1 MLFSSLIFIFAFLP
15 IVLLLYYLCP
25 RKGKNGILLIA
36 SLFFYAWGGISLSTV
51 LLFSF
56 LANYLFGIWIE
67 NASKSKTFKLPITLG
82 VIFNVLLLG
91 VAKYA
96 NFAVENINN
105 ILISNEISPIKN
117 PNIVLPLGISFFT
130 FHAMSYLID
139 VYRKVTPA
147 QHNILKLALYISFF
161 PQLIAGPIVR
171 YHDIAPQ
178 LSNRKETI
186 SAFSKGIERFVLGLV
201 KKVIVAN
208 QFAIVANE
216 AFHLNPEILPQ
227 QLAWAGVICFS
238 FQIYFDFAGYSDM
251 AVGMGLMFGF
261 KLPENFN
268 YPYISRSIREFWKRW
283 HMTLGQWLRDYLYIP
298 LGGNRVGTF
307 LTYLNLIIV
316 FTLCGFWH
324 GANWNFIIWGLAHG
338 LFMVIERLWLE
349 KHVLMKLG
357 KVIPAI
363 YTFSIASLL
372 WVLFQT
378 EDFTQSVKIYK
389 ILFFG
394 NPEFT
399 GSNYISN
406 FFSLEFMVI
415 AIPAILGT
423 FGFFPWIKE
432 KVIQFAPK
440 LQTPKLTVLLKSVGI
455 IVAMIVVT
463 ILLISDTFNPF
474 IYFRF

>member
-1 MLFSSLIFIFAFLP
+1 MLFSSLLFIFAFLP
-15 IVLLLYYLCP
+15 AVLALYYIIP
-25 RKGKNGILLIA
+25 RKGKNGILLVA

-67 NASKSKTFKLPITLG
+67 NASDSKNHKLPITLG

-96 NFAVENINN
+96 NFAVDNVNT
-105 ILISNEISPIKN
+105 ILISNDISPIKN
-117 PNIVLPLGISFFT
+117 PHIVLPLGISFFT

-147 QHNILKLALYISFF
+147 QRNISKLALYISFF

-186 SAFSKGIERFVLGLV
+186 TAFSKGVERFVLGLV

-216 AFHLNPEILPQ
+216 AFKLNPDILPQ

-251 AVGMGLMFGF
+251 AVGLGLMFGF

-268 YPYISRSIREFWKRW
+268 YPYISHSIREFWKRW
-283 HMTLGQWLRDYLYIP
+283 HITLGQWLRDYLYIP
-298 LGGNRVGTF
+298 LGGNRVSTF
-307 LTYLNLIIV
+307 RIYLNLIII

-324 GANWNFIIWGLAHG
+324 GASWNFLVWGLAHG

-349 KHVLMKLG
+349 KNVLMKLG

-378 EDFTQSVKIYK
+378 EDFTHSIQMYK

-399 GSNYISN
+399 SSNYISN
-406 FFSLEFMVI
+406 FFSIEFLVI

-423 FGFFPWIKE
+423 FGFFSWFETKVNQIAPTFQYSLFWI
-432 KVIQFAPK
+432 
-440 LQTPKLTVLLKSVGI
+440 LLKSAGI
-455 IVAMIVVT
+455 IIAMVVIT
-463 ILLISDTFNPF
+463 ILLVSDTFNPF